1 MNRNE
6 RGPTILVVEDNK
18 DNQVIMQAWL
28 EHASYRVLLADN
40 GHAGVALAQSEVP
53 DAILMDVALPG
64 IDGWDA
70 AAAIRSHPR
79 TRKIPIIALTAL
91 ALPEGRER
99 AAVAG
104 VDGYLTKPAT
114 LLRVLEELERV
125 LGRGG
130 AFQRSTAPSTVDPTK
145 DRDSGLGAN
154 S

>member
-1 MNRNE
+1 MSRNE
-6 RGPTILVVEDNK
+6 HRPTILVVEDNK

-40 GHAGVALAQSEVP
+40 GRAGVALARSEMP
-53 DAILMDVALPG
+53 DAILMDVAMPG
-64 IDGWDA
+64 MDGWDA
-70 AAAIRSHPR
+70 AAAIRSHPK
-79 TRKIPIIALTAL
+79 TRAIPIIALTAL

-99 AAVAG
+99 ATVAG

-130 AFQRSTAPSTVDPTK
+130 AFQRTTAPSTIDATK
-145 DRDSGLGAN
+145 DIE
-154 S
+154 